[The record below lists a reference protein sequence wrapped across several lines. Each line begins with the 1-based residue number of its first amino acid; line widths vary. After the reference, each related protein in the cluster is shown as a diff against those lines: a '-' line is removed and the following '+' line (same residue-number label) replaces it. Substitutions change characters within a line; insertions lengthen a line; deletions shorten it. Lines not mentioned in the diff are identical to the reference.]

1 MAGQVYFG
9 NGTKQ
14 MWIPAPLTGM
24 QAGSVGWAAETQKL
38 NGRASVRRSKASHR
52 VFSATWVGSLND
64 SNLENSLQTIRDYYD
79 GYYGTGSLYWL
90 DPYAMKTN
98 ILPPQ
103 WAAPMLTENDWVNID
118 SSVTPTFTAVT
129 LDNDFPIKYATYS
142 ITGAHTSTTKLT
154 IIIPPD
160 YTFHFG
166 WHRPDVVGAAT
177 TGVRIVPYLR
187 ADGTPAS
194 AVNPTALVAGGEIRT
209 NTTVKGDTY
218 SKVEIFLATSGTAS
232 LHIAGMIGQI
242 LPDGTSPARG
252 PFFQG
257 RGTTKL
263 EFNQAP
269 TVEYY
274 SANINNGQIGMSA
287 TLIEVD

>member
-9 NGTKQ
+9 NDTKQ
-14 MWIPAPLTGM
+14 MWIPAPMTGM
-24 QAGSVGWAAETQKL
+24 QASPVGWSAQTEKL

-52 VFSATWVGSLND
+52 TFSANWVGAMND
-64 SNLENSLQTIRDYYD
+64 ADLENSLQTIKNYYD
-79 GYYGTGSLYWL
+79 GYYGAGSFYWL

-103 WAAPMLTENDWVNID
+103 WAAPMLIENDWVNID
-118 SSVTPTFTAVT
+118 SSITPTFTAAAIA
-129 LDNDFPIKYATYS
+129 NDFPIKYATFTAS
-142 ITGAHTSTTKLT
+142 GAHTSTTKLT
-154 IIIPPD
+154 LIIPAD
-160 YTFHFG
+160 YTLHFG
-166 WHRPDVVGAAT
+166 WHRPDIVGAAT

-194 AVNPTALVAGGEIRT
+194 ALNPTALVAGGTIRT

-218 SKVEIFLATSGTAS
+218 SKVDIFLATSGAAAVS
-232 LHIAGMIGQI
+232 VSAMIAQI
-242 LPDGTSPARG
+242 LPDGQTVARG
-252 PFFQG
+252 EFLTG

-263 EFNQAP
+263 EFSQAP
-269 TVEYY
+269 TIEYY

-287 TLIEVD
+287 NLVEVD